1 MRRITIKDLANMLNL
16 STSTISRALSDHPDI
31 SEATKS
37 RVKETA
43 EHLNYRPNLQAR
55 FFRKKHSGLIALIL
69 PEINMFY
76 NPSLIE
82 GVNAAI
88 ADTPY
93 SLVIFETNNNI
104 KQEREAIQQCIRWA
118 VEGVM
123 ISVTIGTNK
132 YTMAHIEELA
142 RANIECLMYDR
153 VITDTSFPSLT
164 IDNQL
169 AAKKGVKIL
178 LENGHRNILGIFAN
192 PSLAITVERIKGYE
206 QAFEEFGLVPNPDHV
221 VNAMQVD
228 LMNNILP
235 VLLSSNTFTSIFSMT
250 DELLFSTTN
259 NLRKLNLSIPE
270 DVSVVAISDGI
281 FTNQFYP
288 RITYIEDSGKRMG
301 QAVLRQLIEYIQNP
315 SMEKKSRHLPT
326 EIVYADSVKR
336 INIANQ

>member
-43 EHLNYRPNLQAR
+43 GRLNYRPNLQAR

-69 PEINMFY
+69 PEIHMFY

-104 KQEREAIQQCIRWA
+104 KQEKEAIQQCIRWA

-123 ISVTIGTNK
+123 ISVTFNTNK
-132 YTMAHIEELA
+132 HSMQHLEELA
-142 RANIECLMYDR
+142 LANIECVMYDR
-153 VITDTSFPSLT
+153 IIPDTNFPSLT

-169 AAKKGVKIL
+169 AAKKGVNIL

-192 PSLAITVERIKGYE
+192 PSLAITRERLKGYK
-206 QAFEEFGLVPNPDHV
+206 QAFKEYGLVPNPDHI
-221 VNAMQVD
+221 VNALQVN
-228 LMNNILP
+228 LMDNILP
-235 VLLSSNTFTSIFSMT
+235 VLLSNKTFTSIFSMT

-270 DVSVVAISDGI
+270 DLSVVAISDGI

-288 RITYIEDSGKRMG
+288 KITYIEDSGKRMG
-301 QAVLRQLIEYIQNP
+301 AAALHQLIEYINHP
-315 SMEKKSRHLPT
+315 SKEKKSRHLPT
-326 EIVYADSVKR
+326 DIVLADSVKR
-336 INIANQ
+336 IDG

>member
-31 SEATKS
+31 SEATRS

-43 EHLNYRPNLQAR
+43 GRLNYRPNLQAR

-69 PEINMFY
+69 PEIHMFY

-104 KQEREAIQQCIRWA
+104 KQEKEAIEQCIRWA
-118 VEGVM
+118 VEGVL
-123 ISVTIGTNK
+123 ISVTINTNK
-132 YTMAHIEELA
+132 NTMSHLEELA
-142 RANIECLMYDR
+142 LANIECLMYDR
-153 VITDTSFPSLT
+153 VIPNTNFPSLT
-164 IDNQL
+164 IDNAL
-169 AAKKGVKIL
+169 AAKNGVKLL

-192 PSLAITVERIKGYE
+192 PSLAITRERIKGYE
-206 QAFEEFGLVPNPDHV
+206 QAFKEFGLSPNPDHI
-221 VNAMQVD
+221 VNAEQVN
-228 LMNNILP
+228 LMDNILP
-235 VLLSSNTFTSIFSMT
+235 VLLRNKIFTSIFSMT

-259 NLRKLNLSIPE
+259 NLRKLDLSIP
-270 DVSVVAISDGI
+270 DDLSVVAISDGI

-288 RITYIEDSGKRMG
+288 KITYIEDSGKRMG
-301 QAVLRQLIEYIQNP
+301 AAALQQLIKYINHP
-315 SMEKKSRHLPT
+315 SKEKKNRHLPT
-326 EIVYADSVKR
+326 DLVLGDSVKR
-336 INIANQ
+336 IQ